1 MGQGRFRAL
10 ARQDLGTWAQ
20 TPVLSNFKSCWAGSM
35 AQVIECL
42 PSKLGAM
49 SSKPCTKKR
58 KKGKK
63 KKMFTR
69 FFHSLLLEIMV
80 VLFSFTYVI
89 NHMLHFILLF
99 KWSYH
104 LLKVLTWKAASCA
117 CCVLALPYAHC
128 PCPVFL
134 LPHTSSVFS

>member
-63 KKMFTR
+63 KKDVYKI
-69 FFHSLLLEIMV
+69 LP
-80 VLFSFTYVI
+80 FSPPGDYG
-89 NHMLHFILLF
+89 
-99 KWSYH
+99 
-104 LLKVLTWKAASCA
+104 CA
-117 CCVLALPYAHC
+117 V
-128 PCPVFL
+128 
-134 LPHTSSVFS
+134 